1 MNAEAQEPRRRRRL
15 RGPLVLA
22 ATFLLGALSGLGVAP
37 LLRPPPG
44 GLPPALESLHLSAGQ
59 RSRVEAIIA
68 RHGPEVEATLAD
80 AMPNLRAL
88 QERVALEI
96 EAELDDDQRARFRRE
111 RANKLAPLPP
121 R

>member
-44 GLPPALESLHLSAGQ
+44 GLPPAL
-59 RSRVEAIIA
+59 
-68 RHGPEVEATLAD
+68 
-80 AMPNLRAL
+80 
-88 QERVALEI
+88 
-96 EAELDDDQRARFRRE
+96 DDDQRARCRRE